1 MNSFPNEW
9 IALASSGWKSGTLW
23 DIAAPEVRNPQ
34 EGEDWTDSQPTAGPS
49 ILLRGIMMKLIKFLL
64 TAQSSPRCSLPE
76 AGAPSNTLCTALIK
90 CATLKIGM
98 SYYENV
104 RLPKIW
110 SPNNQLLWTFFAI
123 SLWASL
129 SLAVA
134 AGIVPTARTSW
145 DTEGRRRS
153 NSYCRYMFWIW
164 PTHIKLHN
172 EQKNVSIHTWTE
184 ASSLVASKDPT
195 LRSMLMNW

>member
-1 MNSFPNEW
+1 MNSYQNGW

-34 EGEDWTDSQPTAGPS
+34 EGGDWTDSQPTAGPS

-98 SYYENV
+98 IFLWECETAKNIESKSSVDVN
-104 RLPKIW
+104 
-110 SPNNQLLWTFFAI
+110 LLCNFTLGKSFPG
-123 SLWASL
+123 S
-129 SLAVA
+129 
-134 AGIVPTARTSW
+134 GSW
-145 DTEGRRRS
+145 DRAHRSDKLGHGRAQA
-153 NSYCRYMFWIW
+153 
-164 PTHIKLHN
+164 L
-172 EQKNVSIHTWTE
+172 Q
-184 ASSLVASKDPT
+184 LV
-195 LRSMLMNW
+195 LQI